1 MAKGGIKGIT
11 IELMGDS
18 SKLVKGLG
26 EAEKAARSIDKSL
39 RQVNQ
44 ALKLDPS
51 NVDALAKKQELLN
64 RAIENTSEK
73 LVLETKAA
81 DAAKKA
87 LDLGE
92 ITQDQYEEFDL
103 QILKTSSTLADLER
117 QAQQTQSAID
127 GMGETELIPDSAGES
142 IQDLHDKTELLSRGL
157 DVVAKAGDTAGAA
170 LQKGF
175 EIAAAAA
182 EKAFEAAKQV
192 GEWSYDISEAVV
204 DAYGNYEQLAG
215 GVEKLFGSAADTV
228 IRNSARAY
236 ETAGLDANQYLETI
250 TSFSA
255 SLISGLGGDTQLAAD
270 VADQALRDMSDNANT
285 FGSDIQSIMSAY
297 QGFAKGNY
305 NMLDNL
311 RLGYGGTKTEM
322 IRLINDA
329 GILNETIEDLNDV
342 SFADIIRSITV
353 IQDRMNITG
362 TTSREAATTIQGS
375 INMLK
380 ASWQNLLIGLGQDG
394 SDVDAL
400 TNNLANS
407 LLTVIDNVKPVLRR
421 MADRIPE
428 IAPIL
433 IEKVKDSLPEA
444 VAVASE
450 IFAAVARAI
459 IESAPEVANAIM
471 DAVGPILDD
480 IFGEGTADK
489 VREALNSLIE
499 KAPELVSNVV
509 EPLIRLGS
517 TLIEYLPQIVDAA
530 IPLIEFVASHLPEIA
545 GTLATIAGA
554 GTLASI
560 ASGVLNIASSISVL
574 TGSAGAISGAGAALG
589 EVGTAGAAASAS
601 LGSIAATAGPIAVLV
616 GEVVALGVE
625 IKTFND
631 LMDQAHSQGIST
643 TEALAGGFQ
652 YLGEE
657 IASAP
662 AGFTHFYEEV
672 DGVADYFAQSGELIV
687 GGVLETVD
695 SVVNVFGEGG
705 STLAEDW
712 MNTCNN
718 LNGAMT
724 DAELDAQAEEIMQ
737 SIQNSI
743 ETSGAAATESVADD
757 VAIINQ
763 YLDALRANGDI
774 EITARVTTVY
784 QEVYGGAV
792 GRNSRST
799 SLVNSGQA
807 DMAARYAQQERQ
819 HQTQQRIANSE
830 QTRYAR
836 QYAEQQAEQGRAAIQ
851 AIQDTAE
858 TAQRAIGGGGSSGGG
873 GGGGGGS
880 SKKSDEELQSSSVID
895 VLESIKDMFSKLLEK
910 FGIQTEP
917 TEYQNNVNQMIDG
930 LLKALEN
937 NYSDEAIE
945 AAKAEIQKTMSAY
958 GISGEMN
965 AETLEQ
971 LRNMVNNPTQNMEAF
986 GEVQAS
992 VSAIQ
997 AATVDYTPH
1006 FQNIESVLGELL
1018 TLKLNETDT
1027 INVYVGN
1034 ELLDSYI
1041 QQSIANQAVISGGV
1055 A

>member
-26 EAEKAARSIDKSL
+26 EAEKAARTIDKSL

-64 RAIENTSEK
+64 RAIETTSEK

-142 IQDLHDKTELLSRGL
+142 IQDLHDKTELLSKGL
-157 DVVAKAGDTAGAA
+157 DVVAKAGDMAGAA

-175 EIAAAAA
+175 ELAAAAA
-182 EKAFEAAKQV
+182 EKVFEAAKQV

-433 IEKVKDSLPEA
+433 IDKVKDALPDA

-450 IFAAVARAI
+450 IFAAVAQAI
-459 IESAPEVANAIM
+459 IESAPDVANAIM
-471 DAVGPILDD
+471 DAVGPILDQ
-480 IFGEGTADK
+480 IFGEGTAD
-489 VREALNSLIE
+489 
-499 KAPELVSNVV
+499 
-509 EPLIRLGS
+509 RLGS

-560 ASGVLNIASSISVL
+560 ASGVLNIASSISIL

-589 EVGTAGAAASAS
+589 EVGTAGAAASVS
-601 LGSIAATAGPIAVLV
+601 LGSIASTAGPIAVLV
-616 GEVVALGVE
+616 GEIVALGVE

-631 LMDQAHSQGIST
+631 LMDQAHSQGITT

-672 DGVADYFAQSGELIV
+672 DGVTDYFAQSGELIV

-784 QEVYGGAV
+784 QDVYGGAV

-799 SLVNSGQA
+799 NLVNSGQA

-880 SKKSDEELQSSSVID
+880 KKSDEELKSSSVIE

>member
-64 RAIENTSEK
+64 RAIETTGEK

-142 IQDLHDKTELLSRGL
+142 IQDLHDKTELLSKGL
-157 DVVAKAGDTAGAA
+157 DVVAKAGDMAGAA

-175 EIAAAAA
+175 ELAAAAA
-182 EKAFEAAKQV
+182 EKVFEAAKQV

-255 SLISGLGGDTQLAAD
+255 SLISGLGDDTQLAAD

-322 IRLINDA
+322 VRLINDA
-329 GILNETIEDLNDV
+329 GLLNETIEDLNDV

-433 IEKVKDSLPEA
+433 IEKVKDALPDA

-450 IFAAVARAI
+450 IFAAVAQAI
-459 IESAPEVANAIM
+459 IESAPDVANAIM
-471 DAVGPILDD
+471 DAIGPILDQ

-489 VREALNSLIE
+489 VKEALNELIE

-530 IPLIEFVASHLPEIA
+530 IPLIEFVAEHLPEIA

-589 EVGTAGAAASAS
+589 EVGTAGAAASVS
-601 LGSIAATAGPIAVLV
+601 LGSIASTAGPIAVLV
-616 GEVVALGVE
+616 GEIVALGVE

-631 LMDQAHSQGIST
+631 LMDQAHSQGITT

-672 DGVADYFAQSGELIV
+672 DGVTDYFAQSGELIV

-880 SKKSDEELQSSSVID
+880 KKSDEELQSSSVIE

-1041 QQSIANQAVISGGV
+1041 QQSIANQAAVSGGV

>member
-64 RAIENTSEK
+64 RAIETTGEK

-142 IQDLHDKTELLSRGL
+142 IQDLHDKTELLSKGL
-157 DVVAKAGDTAGAA
+157 DVVAKAGDMAGAA

-175 EIAAAAA
+175 ELAAAAA
-182 EKAFEAAKQV
+182 EKVYEAAKQV

-322 IRLINDA
+322 VRLINDA
-329 GILNETIEDLNDV
+329 GLLNETIEDLNDV

-407 LLTVIDNVKPVLRR
+407 LLTVIDNVKPVLER

-433 IEKVKDSLPEA
+433 IEKVKDALPDA

-450 IFAAVARAI
+450 IFAAVAQAI
-459 IESAPEVANAIM
+459 IESAPDVANAIM
-471 DAVGPILDD
+471 DAVGPILDQ

-489 VREALNSLIE
+489 VKEALNELIE

-530 IPLIEFVASHLPEIA
+530 IPLIEFVAEHLPEIA

-589 EVGTAGAAASAS
+589 EVGTAGAAASVS
-601 LGSIAATAGPIAVLV
+601 LGSIASTAGPIAVLV

-631 LMDQAHSQGIST
+631 LMDQAHSQGITT

-672 DGVADYFAQSGELIV
+672 DGVTDYFAQSGELIV

-784 QEVYGGAV
+784 QDVYGGAV
-792 GRNSRST
+792 GRNARST

-880 SKKSDEELQSSSVID
+880 KKSDEELKSSSVIE

-958 GISGEMN
+958 GLSGEMN

-986 GEVQAS
+986 GQVQAS

-1041 QQSIANQAVISGGV
+1041 QQSIANQAAISGGV

>member
-44 ALKLDPS
+44 ALKLDPT

-64 RAIENTSEK
+64 RAIETTGEK

-157 DVVAKAGDTAGAA
+157 DVVAKAGDMAGAA

-175 EIAAAAA
+175 ELAAAAA
-182 EKAFEAAKQV
+182 EKVYEAAKQV

-236 ETAGLDANQYLETI
+236 QTAGLDANQYLETI

-322 IRLINDA
+322 VRLINDA
-329 GILNETIEDLNDV
+329 GLLNETIEDLNDV

-407 LLTVIDNVKPVLRR
+407 LLTVMDNIKPVLER

-450 IFAAVARAI
+450 IFAAVAQAL

-489 VREALNSLIE
+489 VKEALNELIE

-530 IPLIEFVASHLPEIA
+530 IPLIEFVAEHLPEIA

-589 EVGTAGAAASAS
+589 EVGTAGAAASVS
-601 LGSIAATAGPIAVLV
+601 LGSIASTAGPIAVLV

-657 IASAP
+657 VASLP
-662 AGFTHFYEEV
+662 AGLTNFYAEC
-672 DGVADYFAQSGELIV
+672 DGVVDYFQQSGEVIV

-784 QEVYGGAV
+784 QDVYGGAV

-836 QYAEQQAEQGRAAIQ
+836 QYAEQQAEQGRVAIQ

-880 SKKSDEELQSSSVID
+880 KKSDEELKSSSVIE

-971 LRNMVNNPTQNMEAF
+971 LRNIVNNPTQNMEAF
-986 GEVQAS
+986 GQVQAS

-1034 ELLDSYI
+1034 ELLDTYI
-1041 QQSIANQAVISGGV
+1041 QQSVANQAAISGGV